1 METYNLADSLKFMLG
16 GRVSDWSYDNDNL
29 IDGTGIILCLS
40 FTINLPKVTG
50 GIMSTAL
57 LIGAPLLLV
66 FFTVVTFG
74 AIYLNKEA
82 ERIREQE
89 EA

>member
-1 METYNLADSLKFMLG
+1 
-16 GRVSDWSYDNDNL
+16 
-29 IDGTGIILCLS
+29 
-40 FTINLPKVTG
+40 
-50 GIMSTAL
+50 MSTAL